1 MFDVPIDAWYLW
13 LGLAAASVAVFGVAL
28 ALPSAPAPD
37 AAGAAD
43 AIDTVAASGHG
54 GTVERPL
61 PGEQVR
67 LGPHRI
73 SLRTDGATAHATF
86 VYGPVVPVRDG
97 TLLWEVV
104 RGASPAHLFESP
116 RAFRRA
122 AVAARGEAPAWRE
135 SDGTLRARRITWEGV
150 DVTLVDA

>member
-13 LGLAAASVAVFGVAL
+13 VGLAAASVLVLGVVL
-28 ALPSAPAPD
+28 SLPTTPAPD

-43 AIDTVAASGHG
+43 AVDTAAASAYDD
-54 GTVERPL
+54 VIQRPL
-61 PGEQVR
+61 PADRVK
-67 LGPHRI
+67 LGPNRI
-73 SLRTDGATAHATF
+73 SLRDGDATAHASF
-86 VYGPVVPVRDG
+86 AYGPVTPVSEG

-104 RGASPAHLFESP
+104 RGASPAHVFDSP

-122 AVAARGEAPAWRE
+122 AASARDESPDWRE
-135 SDGTLRARRITWEGV
+135 SDGTLRIKRISWEGV

>member
-13 LGLAAASVAVFGVAL
+13 VGLAAASVLVLGVAI
-28 ALPSAPAPD
+28 ALPTAPGPD

-43 AIDTVAASGHG
+43 AVDTVAASAHDDSI
-54 GTVERPL
+54 ERPL
-61 PGEQVR
+61 PADRVK

-73 SLRTDGATAHATF
+73 SLRDGDAAAHASF
-86 VYGPVVPVRDG
+86 VYGPITPVAED

-104 RGASPAHLFESP
+104 RGASPAHVFDSA

-122 AVAARGEAPAWRE
+122 AEAARDEPPAWRE
-135 SDGTLRARRITWEGV
+135 SDGTLRIRRMSWEGV